1 MKINLLNIDVRVMNK
16 CVDIAPTID
25 RSAVTVSQ
33 VAYYVNVSLCSPRPW
48 PTIFYLLHARGLLN
62 ISMISIQVLIFVVNG
77 AL

>member
-1 MKINLLNIDVRVMNK
+1 MNK
-16 CVDIAPTID
+16 CVDLVPTID